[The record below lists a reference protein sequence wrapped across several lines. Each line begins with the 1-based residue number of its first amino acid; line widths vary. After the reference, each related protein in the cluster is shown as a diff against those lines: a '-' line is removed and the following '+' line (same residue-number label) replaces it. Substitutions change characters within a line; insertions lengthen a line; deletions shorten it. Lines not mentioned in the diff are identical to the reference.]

1 MRIIINCSKPRLSDE
16 EIDPLELDDID
27 AYSGQLEAGWT
38 PWDLD
43 DLIDIER
50 IIDERMPEKQKQ
62 IIEAFLMGMT
72 YLDVGVS
79 EKYWRYHY
87 EQAVEFIK
95 GELKL

>member
-1 MRIIINCSKPRLSDE
+1 MRIIINHSKPRLSDE
-16 EIDPLELDDID
+16 EMDPLELDDID
-27 AYSGQLEAGWT
+27 AFAGVLENGWL

-50 IIDERMPEKQKQ
+50 IIEDRMPKKQKYV
-62 IIEAFLMGMT
+62 IEAFLMGKT
-72 YLDVGVS
+72 YLDVGVT

-95 GELKL
+95 EELKL

>member
-1 MRIIINCSKPRLSDE
+1 MSDE

-27 AYSGQLEAGWT
+27 AFAGILENGWA

-50 IIDERMPEKQKQ
+50 IIDERMPAKSKQ

-72 YLDVGVS
+72 HLDIGVS
-79 EKYWRYHY
+79 EKHWRYHY
-87 EQAVEFIK
+87 DKAVEFIK
-95 GELKL
+95 EELKL

>member
-16 EIDPLELDDID
+16 EMDPLELDDID
-27 AYSGQLEAGWT
+27 AFAGVTDGGWL

-50 IIDERMPEKQKQ
+50 IIEERMPEKPKQ
-62 IIEAFLMGMT
+62 VIEAFLMGMT
-72 YLDVGVS
+72 HLDIGVT

-87 EQAVEFIK
+87 DKAVEFIK
-95 GELKL
+95 EELKL